1 MRRPPIPSD
10 SGTLL
15 LALVLGTAVPAATQ
29 TAAPAPGSWATYEW
43 RESAQVEVPVLVQQ
57 PSTGGA
63 VTWSI
68 ERQTAPPH
76 IFVTYSVLRGD
87 EKSYVLQVVTR
98 GSADGKPLS
107 ITQVTV
113 DRASGK
119 ALKSVTRDKKG
130 LVATPEKTFRPLRE
144 SGVRGTREEVTVP
157 AGRFT
162 AVKSPYQNGTVWVS
176 DQVPALGIV
185 KGIFPNGQM
194 ELIKSSTTGAQDL
207 LRS

>member
-1 MRRPPIPSD
+1 MRQLRSHPY
-10 SGTLL
+10 GRTLL
-15 LALVLGTAVPAATQ
+15 AALVLGTALPAAAQ
-29 TAAPAPGSWATYEW
+29 TATPAPGSWATYEW
-43 RESAQVEVPVLVQQ
+43 RESAQVEVPVVVQQ
-57 PSTGGA
+57 PGAGGA

-68 ERQTAPPH
+68 DRQTAPPH

-130 LVATPEKTFRPLRE
+130 LIATPEKTFRPLRE
-144 SGVRGTREEVTVP
+144 AGVRGTREEVTVP

-162 AVKSPYQNGTVWVS
+162 AVKSPYENGTVWVS

-185 KGIFPNGQM
+185 RGTFPNGQM
-194 ELIKSSTTGAQDL
+194 ELIKSGTTGAEDL

>member
-1 MRRPPIPSD
+1 MRQLRSHPY
-10 SGTLL
+10 GRTLL
-15 LALVLGTAVPAATQ
+15 AALVLGTALPAAAQ
-29 TAAPAPGSWATYEW
+29 TATPAPGSWATYEW
-43 RESAQVEVPVLVQQ
+43 RESAQVEVPVVVQQ
-57 PSTGGA
+57 PEAGGA

-68 ERQTAPPH
+68 DRQTAPPP

-130 LVATPEKTFRPLRE
+130 LIATPEKTFRPLRE
-144 SGVRGTREEVTVP
+144 AGVRGAREEVTVP

-185 KGIFPNGQM
+185 RGTFPNGQM
-194 ELIKSSTTGAQDL
+194 ELIKSGTTGAEDL